1 MLKSLS
7 IKMSLFIFLITIN
20 TFAQTETS
28 LKLLAPNGGDYWTTG
43 AFPRI
48 AWKST
53 NITVVKIEISYD
65 GGLNWEI
72 ISPAAVAV
80 YGYFSNWQLG
90 STTSNQCLVK
100 ISKYDDPSIFDISD
114 SYFRIVSDNTINSIV
129 VLGSS
134 TAAGVGPSKIDSAWV
149 TKYKNYLYERNTTV
163 KVINLAVG
171 GYTTYDIMPT
181 GFIPPPNRP
190 APKPANN
197 ITKALDYNP
206 YAIIINLPSNDVT
219 LGFTIAEQ
227 LANYDT
233 ILSLAGSHN
242 IPVWVSTTQPRNFT
256 VSQIQKQIEMRDSTY
271 ARFGEK
277 AIDFWTE
284 IADSNGRINPI
295 YDSGDGIH
303 LNDKGHAI
311 LFSRVV
317 AKNIFEPLVLSVT
330 ENKNIFSDFE
340 LMQNYPNPFNPK
352 TKIEF
357 SILESGTY
365 SLKIFNILGQEVK
378 SLFDSYFEPGTF
390 TTDFDAQGLTS
401 GLYMY
406 SLFNLNTNLILTKKM
421 LYLK

>member
-1 MLKSLS
+1 MLKSVFVKIILVACF
-7 IKMSLFIFLITIN
+7 ISLNI
-20 TFAQTETS
+20 FAQTETS

-43 AFPRI
+43 ALPRI

-65 GGLNWEI
+65 GGLNWEV

-80 YGYFSNWQLG
+80 YGYFSSWQLS

-100 ISKYDDPSIFDISD
+100 ISKYDDLSIFDISD
-114 SYFRIVSDNTINSIV
+114 SYFRIVSDNTINNIV

-190 APKPANN
+190 SPKPANN
-197 ITKALDYNP
+197 ITKALEYNP
-206 YAIIINLPSNDVT
+206 KAIIINLPSNDVT
-219 LGFTIAEQ
+219 LGFTITEQ
-227 LANYDT
+227 LTNYDT
-233 ILSLAGSHN
+233 ILSRTLSHN

-256 VSQIQKQIEMRDSTY
+256 VAQIQKQIEMRDSTY

-317 AKNIFEPLVLSVT
+317 DKNIFEPLVLSIAET
-330 ENKNIFSDFE
+330 HTTFSDFN
-340 LMQNYPNPFNPK
+340 LRQNYPNPFNPK
-352 TKIEF
+352 TNIEF
-357 SILESGTY
+357 SILESGRY
-365 SLKIFNILGQEVK
+365 SLKIFSLLGQEVK
-378 SLFDSYFEPGTF
+378 SLFDEYRQPGIF
-390 TTDFDAQGLTS
+390 TIDFDAEGLTS
-401 GLYMY
+401 GVYMY
-406 SLFNLNTNLILTKKM
+406 SLINMHTNSVLTKKM

>member
-1 MLKSLS
+1 
-7 IKMSLFIFLITIN
+7 MSKAAIIRIIIVVCLISTN
-20 TFAQTETS
+20 LFAQTETS
-28 LKLLAPNGGDYWTTG
+28 LKLLAPNGGEYWTTG

-80 YGYFSNWQLG
+80 YGYYSGWQLG
-90 STTSNQCLVK
+90 NTISNQCLIKV
-100 ISKYDDPSIFDISD
+100 SKYDDPDIYDISD
-114 SYFRIVSDNTINSIV
+114 SYFRITTDNTVNNIV

-134 TAAGVGPSKIDSAWV
+134 TAAGVGPSKPDSAWV

-181 GFIPPPNRP
+181 GFIPPPNKP

-197 ITKALDYNP
+197 ITKALEYNP
-206 YAIIINLPSNDVT
+206 YAIIINLPSNDVN
-219 LGFTIAEQ
+219 LGFTITEQ

-233 ILSLAGSHN
+233 ILALTDDRN
-242 IPVWVSTTQPRNFT
+242 IPVWISTTQPRNFT
-256 VSQIQKQIEMRDSTY
+256 IAQIQKQIEMRDSTY

-284 IADSNGRINPI
+284 IADNDGRINPI

-317 AKNIFEPLVLSVT
+317 DKNIFEPLVLSVAET
-330 ENKNIFSDFE
+330 GEIFSDFM

-357 SILESGTY
+357 SVLEPGRY
-365 SLKIFNILGQEVK
+365 SLKIFNVLGQEIGI
-378 SLFDSYFEPGTF
+378 LLNEYYQPGNYTI
-390 TTDFDAQGLTS
+390 DFDAEDMPS
-401 GLYMY
+401 GVYIY
-406 SLFNLNTNLILTKKM
+406 SLVSQKKHSARKM
-421 LYLK
+421 IYLK